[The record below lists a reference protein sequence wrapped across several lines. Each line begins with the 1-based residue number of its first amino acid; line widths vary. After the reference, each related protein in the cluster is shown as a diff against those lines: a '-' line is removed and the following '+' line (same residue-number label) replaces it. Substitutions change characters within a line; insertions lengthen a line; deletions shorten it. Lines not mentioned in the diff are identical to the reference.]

1 MASIDL
7 LLLLI
12 SEINSIGRTFQRA
25 FCANSFSRSI
35 VNFTHLI
42 LLNITEE
49 DLSEYFQ
56 SLASSAPVVS
66 DGYLIDDHF
75 SHVEQFMSV
84 DVPFYLAMLK
94 SIRLSFAKL
103 AKAPTIS
110 NATPQLLNHIRM
122 TIADLIFNH
131 NMHQRRYHF
140 VVANLEQLR
149 QLQTQKSTYTA
160 NFQATRAERQA
171 DLVK

>member
-1 MASIDL
+1 M
-7 LLLLI
+7 
-12 SEINSIGRTFQRA
+12 
-25 FCANSFSRSI
+25 
-35 VNFTHLI
+35 
-42 LLNITEE
+42 
-49 DLSEYFQ
+49 
-56 SLASSAPVVS
+56 VS

-110 NATPQLLNHIRM
+110 NATRQLLNHIRM

-160 NFQATRAERQA
+160 NFQATRA
-171 DLVK
+171 